1 MNTTVILAN
10 GIFPTHKKPLKIL
23 KEANTIICCDG
34 AINKLDELDIIPNLI
49 IGDMDSITKKLKD
62 KYRDQL
68 LTIKSQNENDLRKA
82 INWLEKNNY
91 KSAIILGATGNRDD
105 HSLGNIFTLLEYP
118 ATINLKM
125 ISDYGEF
132 SVINKRTTLK
142 SFSGQQI
149 SLFSNN
155 NKIKIS
161 SINLKYNLK
170 NATLKSLYSGTL
182 NESTSDFITINISHG
197 SILIYQLFH

>member
-23 KEANTIICCDG
+23 KEADTIICCDG
-34 AINKLDELDIIPNLI
+34 AINKLDKLDIIPNLI

-68 LTIKSQNENDLRKA
+68 LTIQSQNENDLRKA

-118 ATINLKM
+118 A
-125 ISDYGEF
+125 
-132 SVINKRTTLK
+132 
-142 SFSGQQI
+142 
-149 SLFSNN
+149 
-155 NKIKIS
+155 KI
-161 SINLKYNLK
+161 KYNLK